1 MNQASGVRAA
11 LQHADFRRFA
21 FGRFFATLAWQMLGV
36 AVGWQVYSITRD
48 PLDLGLLGD
57 RHTLHARTLGER
69 HRDVAWVRLA
79 VGGQERRAHHV
90 VHIEPRTEHARA
102 APLRT

>member
-48 PLDLGLLGD
+48 PLDLGLVG
-57 RHTLHARTLGER
+57 
-69 HRDVAWVRLA
+69 LA
-79 VGGQERRAHHV
+79 QFLPFSCWFCRRASWPIV
-90 VHIEPRTEHARA
+90 WIDVC
-102 APLRT
+102 